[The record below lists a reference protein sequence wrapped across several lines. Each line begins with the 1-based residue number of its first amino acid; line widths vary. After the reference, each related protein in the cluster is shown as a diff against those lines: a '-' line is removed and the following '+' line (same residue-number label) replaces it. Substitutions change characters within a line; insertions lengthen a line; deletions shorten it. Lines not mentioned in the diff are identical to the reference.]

1 MSWPNASVVSSG
13 LGAYPTVFYDR
24 KALDTLRSHLHI
36 YPALDTKVM
45 PNMSGVVMQIFNY
58 SAFAANTT
66 AVTEGTPGNGQVLSQ
81 NVSSITLSQYS
92 DYLSFSDK
100 SVLTAI
106 SDIVAEGTSELGY
119 RGALSVDTVAREAI
133 DGNANT
139 TAAARIDL
147 ADGTFLTASK
157 IRQAVFSLRSAN
169 IKTKDNGKFATITHS
184 LTAFDLVN
192 DSTAGGFIDLLKYT
206 ENNANK
212 LQEGVTG
219 GWNGANKIGEVSG
232 AEIFESNNMKS
243 YATWQSSAH
252 TAYMTLVIG
261 KNAFIQSSLGKTELG
276 EKNFSVR
283 VTKNPPVTAV
293 DPQGLIKAFAAYNF
307 FYGLTPRPDGIPGYR
322 RIRCESSL
330 S

>member
-13 LGAYPTVFYDR
+13 LGAYPSVFYDR

-45 PNMSGVVMQIFNY
+45 PNMSGVVMQVFNY
-58 SAFAANTT
+58 SAFGANTT
-66 AVTEGTPGNGQVLSQ
+66 ASTEGTPGNGQALTQ

-106 SDIVAEGTSELGY
+106 SDIVAEGSSELGY
-119 RGALSVDTVAREAI
+119 RGALSVDTVAREVI

-147 ADGTFLTASK
+147 ASGTFLTASK
-157 IRQAVFSLRSAN
+157 IRQAVFSLRAAN
-169 IKTKDNGKFATITHS
+169 IKTKDNGKFTTIAHS
-184 LTAFDLVN
+184 LTSFDLVN

-219 GWNGANKIGEVSG
+219 GWNGANRIGEVSG

-243 YATWQSSAH
+243 YATWQSGTH

-307 FYGLTPRPDGIPGYR
+307 FYGLTARPDGIPGYR